1 MKMSELAVD
10 ADRQENGAWVDDIP
24 EVQGL
29 RLKVRGSNN
38 ADWRRL
44 QAKLMDAVPRKK
56 KLGGR
61 IDPDEQDRIL
71 SSCLL
76 STCLLDWDGLEDDDG
91 KPLPYSKTM
100 AQKLLTEPEYR
111 RFRDSVLWAA
121 SIVAENLTVEQE
133 EIAGNL
139 LTLSAGS
146 TSGERKSKAG

>member
-38 ADWRRL
+38 VDWRRL

-61 IDPDEQDRIL
+61 LDPDEQDRII

-76 STCLLDWDGLEDDDG
+76 SACLLDWDGLEDDDG
-91 KPLPYSKTM
+91 KPLPYSKAM
-100 AQKLLTEPEYR
+100 AQKLLTEPQYR
-111 RFRDSVLWAA
+111 RFRDSVVWAA
-121 SIVAENLTVEQE
+121 SIVAENLTIDQE